1 MDLIGETI
9 GWAGNILLALC
20 AIPQAIKCYR
30 NGHSKGLDKLFV
42 WMWYIGEMGACFYH
56 NFTSDRVPQNINYL
70 VNIIAISV
78 IVYYRHFP
86 REEQNEGIREQRIRE
101 QDNSVEKESIH

>member
-1 MDLIGETI
+1 MEWLGESI
-9 GWAGNILLALC
+9 GWVGNILLALC
-20 AIPQAIKCYR
+20 CIPQAIKCYR

-56 NFTSDRVPQNINYL
+56 NFTSDRIPQNINYL

-86 REEQNEGIREQRIRE
+86 RGETDGRVKE
-101 QDNSVEKESIH
+101 QDNRIEKETNH